1 MVDAIRNYLRAF
13 LGVPNWDIVIHG
25 VPESSSLL
33 IVVPE
38 EYDDADCESLL
49 KSLEGVIDNVVV
61 IKADELS
68 VLRIK

>member
-13 LGVPNWDIVIHG
+13 LGVPNWEMVIHN

-38 EYDDADCESLL
+38 SYSDSDCERLVESLVDI
-49 KSLEGVIDNVVV
+49 SNAVV
-61 IKADELS
+61 IKANELS
-68 VLRIK
+68 VVRIK